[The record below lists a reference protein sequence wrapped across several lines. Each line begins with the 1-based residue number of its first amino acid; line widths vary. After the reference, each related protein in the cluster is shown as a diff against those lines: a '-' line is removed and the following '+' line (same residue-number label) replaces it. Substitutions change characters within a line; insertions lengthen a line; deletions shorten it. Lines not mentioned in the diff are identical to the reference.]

1 MRLKQQLGRNL
12 KITFTVP
19 SKNTREKEKEKNIDN
34 YKVLWTKAETQ
45 KPKTKSHT
53 NFKIV
58 GLKCC

>member
-12 KITFTVP
+12 KITFTAP

-45 KPKTKSHT
+45 KQKTKSHT